1 MGAPVSETFV
11 GDPSIVPAV
20 LDFVTEAAAVAGLH
34 PARLLH
40 LQLAVE
46 EVMVNICTYAYQV
59 PPATVTI
66 STSVAAGRFSVEITD
81 KGVPFDPCTAPE
93 PDCTADLAHRPV
105 GGLGIL
111 LVRRMMDE
119 VHYRR
124 DHDQNILTMAIALN
138 GV

>member
-1 MGAPVSETFV
+1 MGVSDAETFV

-20 LDFVTEAAAVAGLH
+20 IDFVTRAAEEAGLH
-34 PARLLH
+34 PARLMH

-46 EVMVNICTYAYQV
+46 EAVVNICTYAYQV
-59 PPATVTI
+59 PPATVTV
-66 STSVAAGRFSVEITD
+66 STSVTAGRFIVEITD
-81 KGVPFDPCTAPE
+81 LGVPFDPCAVPE
-93 PDCTADLAHRPV
+93 PDCTADLDHRPV

-124 DHDQNILTMAIALN
+124 DHDQNILTLAIALN
-138 GV
+138 RV

>member
-1 MGAPVSETFV
+1 MGAAAAKIFV
-11 GDPSIVPAV
+11 GDPAIVPAV
-20 LDFVTEAAAVAGLH
+20 LDFVTEAAVAAGLH
-34 PARLLH
+34 PVRLLH

-46 EVMVNICTYAYQV
+46 EVVVNISTYAYRV
-59 PPATVTI
+59 PPVTVTV
-66 STSVAAGRFSVEITD
+66 STSVGAGQFSVEITD
-81 KGVPFDPCTAPE
+81 KGVPFDPCAAPE
-93 PDCTADLAHRPV
+93 PDCAADLAHRPV

-124 DHDQNILTMAIALN
+124 DHDQNILTMVIALN

>member
-20 LDFVTEAAAVAGLH
+20 LEFVTEAAVMAGLH

-46 EVMVNICTYAYQV
+46 EVVVNICTYAYQV
-59 PPATVTI
+59 PPATVTV
-66 STSVAAGRFSVEITD
+66 STSVAAGRFLVEITD
-81 KGVPFDPCTAPE
+81 RGVPFDPCTAPE
-93 PDCTADLAHRPV
+93 PDCAADLAHRPI

-111 LVRRMMDE
+111 LARRMMDE

-138 GV
+138 GA

>member
-1 MGAPVSETFV
+1 MGVPVSETFV

-20 LDFVTEAAAVAGLH
+20 LDSVTEAAAAAGLH

-46 EVMVNICTYAYQV
+46 EVVVNICTYAYQV

-66 STSVAAGRFSVEITD
+66 STSVAAGRFLVEITD
-81 KGVPFDPCTAPE
+81 RGVPFDPCTATD
-93 PDCTADLAHRPV
+93 PDCAADLAHRPV

-111 LVRRMMDE
+111 LARRMMDE

-124 DHDQNILTMAIALN
+124 DRDQNILTMAIALS

>member
-20 LDFVTEAAAVAGLH
+20 LDFVTEAAGAAGLH

-46 EVMVNICTYAYQV
+46 EVVVNICTYAYQV

-66 STSVAAGRFSVEITD
+66 GTSVVAGRFLVEITD
-81 KGVPFDPCTAPE
+81 RGVPFDPCTAPD
-93 PDCTADLAHRPV
+93 PDCAADLAHRPV

-111 LVRRMMDE
+111 LARRMMDE

-124 DHDQNILTMAIALN
+124 DRDQNILTMAIALN

>member
-1 MGAPVSETFV
+1 MGASEAKTFV

-20 LDFVTEAAAVAGLH
+20 LDFVTEAAAAAGLH
-34 PARLLH
+34 PARLMH

-46 EVMVNICTYAYQV
+46 EVVVNICTYAYQV
-59 PPATVTI
+59 PPATVTVG
-66 STSVAAGRFSVEITD
+66 TAVTAGRFQGEITD
-81 KGVPFDPCTAPE
+81 QGIPFDPCTAPE
-93 PDCTADLAHRPV
+93 PDCAADLAHRPV
-105 GGLGIL
+105 GGLGSL

-124 DHDQNILTMAIALN
+124 DRDQNVLTMAIALN